1 MATILVIIA
10 KILMSIFK
18 LIVFLEKRNHI
29 PITANIIKTDK
40 NVNDNERLV
49 VVCSATESVKL
60 SWSVKNGF
68 TALRY
73 LNEGNP
79 IIPEL
84 KIPTPDAMNEIRR
97 IIQLRIFVRS
107 LLNFITIT
115 ESIMKTVGR
124 RIANP
129 AYPIMNVEVL
139 SNNKE
144 NSITEIENAGA
155 AHIMKLSL
163 FLINGNEK

>member
-1 MATILVIIA
+1 MARILIKMA
-10 KILMSIFK
+10 KILISIFR

-29 PITANIIKTDK
+29 PIIANIIKTDK

-49 VVCSATESVKL
+49 VVCSATESVRL
-60 SWSVKNGF
+60 SCAVKNGF

-79 IIPEL
+79 IMPEL
-84 KIPTPDAMNEIRR
+84 RIPIPDAMNEIRR
-97 IIQLRIFVRS
+97 IMELRIFVRS
-107 LLNFITIT
+107 LLNFITIP

-144 NSITEIENAGA
+144 NSITEIENTGA

-163 FLINGNEK
+163 FLKNGNEK